1 MTAPVVACSLF
12 DGFDESLAISPSKV
26 VLELL
31 ADNNAYSL
39 VTQQLEHLLPPVAC
53 DSGTYMQLEL
63 VLEELITNIVNH
75 GYPDHR
81 QGHIWCIM
89 LLIEQ
94 TLLIK
99 ISDDGDP
106 FDPFSL
112 PAPDLSLSISQ
123 RPIGGLGVHLIRSYM
138 NQYAY
143 RFNNG
148 LNQVVLQK
156 TLSVS

>member
-12 DGFDESLAISPSKV
+12 DWFDESLAISPSKV

-31 ADNNAYSL
+31 ADKNAYSL
-39 VTQQLEHLLPPVAC
+39 VTQQLEHLLVPLGC
-53 DSGTYMQLEL
+53 DPAVYMQLEL

-75 GYPDHR
+75 GYLDQR
-81 QGHIWCIM
+81 QGHISCSL

-112 PAPDLSLSISQ
+112 PAPDLSLSISERQ
-123 RPIGGLGVHLIRSYM
+123 IGGLGVHLIRSYM
-138 NQYAY
+138 NEYAY

-148 LNQVVLQK
+148 LNQVVLKK